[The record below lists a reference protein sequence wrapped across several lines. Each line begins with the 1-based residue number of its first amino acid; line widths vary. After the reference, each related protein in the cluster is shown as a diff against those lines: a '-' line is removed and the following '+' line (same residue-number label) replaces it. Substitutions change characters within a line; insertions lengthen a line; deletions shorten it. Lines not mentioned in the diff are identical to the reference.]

1 MLKAPYTEEGTE
13 SLLTGK
19 FAGRRQHKAEKGI
32 IPMDENESLY
42 GAEAEEVVTPQ
53 DADDAAQDAEGAESS
68 ESPEQSRQTHED
80 NRRYQAA
87 RRAGEDAGY
96 QRAMEEMSRR
106 FSKLGMRDPA
116 TGETITNIE
125 GLEAYSKA
133 ARKQQIEARAKAEGR
148 SVAEVTEE
156 EDNRDFLREQ
166 RAEAAARKKQ
176 DDEKAAL
183 ERWVAQDAAAFAE
196 AYPDVDIAELDGN
209 KAFRRFCGS
218 RYGREPLAGLYE
230 DWLDITG
237 AAGKAAAAR
246 SASKS
251 ERSTGTGGGSGSET
265 LTASQQRALEEWNRN
280 YPNMK
285 MTAKE
290 FLSRKG

>member
-1 MLKAPYTEEGTE
+1 MY
-13 SLLTGK
+13 
-19 FAGRRQHKAEKGI
+19 
-32 IPMDENESLY
+32 ENESLY

-53 DADDAAQDAEGAESS
+53 GEDAAETEGEQNPDNAERDR
-68 ESPEQSRQTHED
+68 QSHED

-87 RRAGEDAGY
+87 RRAGEQAGY
-96 QRAMEEMSRR
+96 DKARGEISGRIA
-106 FSKLGMRDPA
+106 KLGMRNPA
-116 TGETITNIE
+116 TGEAIVDLD

-133 ARKQQIEARAKAEGR
+133 ARRQNIEAKAKAEGR

-183 ERWVAQDAAAFAE
+183 DRWVAQDAAAFTE
-196 AYPDVDIAELDGN
+196 AYPDVDLSELDGN

-218 RYGREPLAGLYE
+218 RYGREPLADLYG
-230 DWLDITG
+230 DWLEITG
-237 AAGKAAAAR
+237 TAGKAAAAK

-251 ERSTGTGGGSGSET
+251 ARSTGTGGGAGSDT
-265 LTASQQRALEEWNRN
+265 LTAEQQRNLDAWNREN
-280 YPNMK
+280 PGMK

-290 FLSRKG
+290 FLSRM

>member
-1 MLKAPYTEEGTE
+1 ME
-13 SLLTGK
+13 
-19 FAGRRQHKAEKGI
+19 
-32 IPMDENESLY
+32 DNERLY
-42 GAEAEEVVTPQ
+42 GEEPEEVVTPQ
-53 DADDAAQDAEGAESS
+53 DAEDAAQDAEGAESS
-68 ESPEQSRQTHED
+68 EAPEQSRQTHED

-106 FSKLGMRDPA
+106 FSKLGMRDPT

-166 RAEAAARKKQ
+166 RAEAAAKKKQ
-176 DDEKAAL
+176 DDDRAAL

-196 AYPDVDIAELDGN
+196 QYPDVDITELDNN

-218 RYGREPLAGLYE
+218 RYGREPLAGLYG

-237 AAGKAAAAR
+237 TAGKAAAAR

-251 ERSTGTGGGSGSET
+251 ERSTGTGGGAGSET

-290 FLSRKG
+290 FLSRQNR